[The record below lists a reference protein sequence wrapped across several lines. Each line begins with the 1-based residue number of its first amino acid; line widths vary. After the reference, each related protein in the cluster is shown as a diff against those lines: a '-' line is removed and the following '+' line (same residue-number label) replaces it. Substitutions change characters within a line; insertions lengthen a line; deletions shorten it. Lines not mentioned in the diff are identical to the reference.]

1 MRKPALSKKTSD
13 MEKLDEL
20 KVVKEYLLEELHKA
34 IKNGEDEV
42 EKAQNGKVSGY
53 VVNIISA
60 KFADR
65 ENHLRYLLDEI
76 LEKIKEINEQN

>member
-1 MRKPALSKKTSD
+1 MQKIIPN

-20 KVVKEYLLEELHKA
+20 KIVKEYLLEEIHKA

-53 VVNIISA
+53 VINIISA

-65 ENHLRYLLDEI
+65 ENHLRYLLDGI
-76 LEKIKEINEQN
+76 LEEIKKINEKTLAQ

>member
-1 MRKPALSKKTSD
+1 

-20 KVVKEYLLEELHKA
+20 KVIKEYLLEELHKA

-42 EKAQNGKVSGY
+42 KKAQNGKVSGY
-53 VVNIISA
+53 VINIISA

-65 ENHLRYLLDEI
+65 ENHLRYLLDGI